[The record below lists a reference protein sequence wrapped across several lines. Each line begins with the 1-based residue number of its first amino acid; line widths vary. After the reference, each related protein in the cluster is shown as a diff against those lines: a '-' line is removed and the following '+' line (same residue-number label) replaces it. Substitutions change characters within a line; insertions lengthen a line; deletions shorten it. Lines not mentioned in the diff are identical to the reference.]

1 MFPLPAISECETY
14 LNPIFFSKC
23 GKWVGFS
30 APVKMCSAYFKM
42 REGLYVKN
50 NISAILI
57 SMYMILNRMHIY
69 LVINLGYSNF

>member
-14 LNPIFFSKC
+14 LNPIFFSK

-50 NISAILI
+50 NISAI
-57 SMYMILNRMHIY
+57 
-69 LVINLGYSNF
+69 